1 MSYTFQ
7 ESETIGGFRVR
18 DRLAC
23 FLLVVFVQI
32 EFRVRDRM
40 ALKKKRGKLVFVCKK
55 NLSNFNVSNSSE
67 FFVRY
72 KNFVKTNE
80 FKFL

>member
-1 MSYTFQ
+1 MSKDWHSYTFQ

-23 FLLVVFVQI
+23 FLLVLFVRL

-40 ALKKKRGKLVFVCKK
+40 ALKKKREKLVFVCKK
-55 NLSNFNVSNSSE
+55 LAKF
-67 FFVRY
+67 
-72 KNFVKTNE
+72 KCVK
-80 FKFL
+80 F